1 MCNFYSKFILWMK
14 ELSLRI
20 DEGILSDFVRLF
32 IELLVDFRFIGF

>member
-1 MCNFYSKFILWMK
+1 MK